1 MYEFILKSE
10 IQLSEVEKFGS
21 LSIFWRQIDL
31 SVDVT
36 AAQISEQSTTDM
48 FICSICKIG
57 YLSSER
63 ACFQNVLRHI
73 QVQRLKACS
82 HLTSFSPFY

>member
-21 LSIFWRQIDL
+21 LSVFWRQIDL

-48 FICSICKIG
+48 FICSKCKIG

-63 ACFQNVLRHI
+63 ACFQMYSGIFRY
-73 QVQRLKACS
+73 KG
-82 HLTSFSPFY
+82 